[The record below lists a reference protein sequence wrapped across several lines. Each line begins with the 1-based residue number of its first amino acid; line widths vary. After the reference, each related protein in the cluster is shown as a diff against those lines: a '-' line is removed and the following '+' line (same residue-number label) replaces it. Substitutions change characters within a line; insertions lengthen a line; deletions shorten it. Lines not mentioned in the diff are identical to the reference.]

1 MFTATTKKPTQRDPL
16 EKGIDKSQWNSKKT
30 KKTAFF
36 SSSPGNEEGVKLI
49 LSLLQID
56 HSLGGWGFS

>member
-30 KKTAFF
+30 KK
-36 SSSPGNEEGVKLI
+36 
-49 LSLLQID
+49 
-56 HSLGGWGFS
+56 

>member
-30 KKTAFF
+30 KKWNSKKQNF
-36 SSSPGNEEGVKLI
+36 
-49 LSLLQID
+49 
-56 HSLGGWGFS
+56 